1 MCINLPD
8 VNRRTRSP
16 VHPLQ
21 NTTDVVDAISDA
33 RYVSALDVKAGFLNV
48 PVEESSR

>member
-1 MCINLPD
+1 MCVNLPD
-8 VNRRTRSP
+8 VNRRTCRP

-21 NTTDVVDAISDA
+21 NTTDILDMISDA

-48 PVEESSR
+48 PVEEASC

>member
-1 MCINLPD
+1 MCVNLPD
-8 VNRRTRSP
+8 VNRRTRIP

-21 NTTDVVDAISDA
+21 NTTDVLDVISDA

-48 PVEESSR
+48 PVEESSH